1 MGHHSAT
8 QRSPPMAANARGSER
23 PRIIM
28 VTGGILL
35 FVVGFLVTLAAIQS
49 NHAAASSNALLTEEG
64 DAASSISRNIYL
76 LSGTLISLSGVVLAT
91 VGPVAGMFKGKQ

>member
-1 MGHHSAT
+1 MGHHSAAQSSLST
-8 QRSPPMAANARGSER
+8 SADARRSER

-35 FVVGFLVTLAAIQS
+35 FVVGFLVTLATIQS
-49 NHAAASSNALLTEEG
+49 NHAAASSNALLTDEG

-76 LSGTLISLSGVVLAT
+76 FSGILISLAGVVLAT
-91 VGPVAGMFKGKQ
+91 VGPVVGMFKGK